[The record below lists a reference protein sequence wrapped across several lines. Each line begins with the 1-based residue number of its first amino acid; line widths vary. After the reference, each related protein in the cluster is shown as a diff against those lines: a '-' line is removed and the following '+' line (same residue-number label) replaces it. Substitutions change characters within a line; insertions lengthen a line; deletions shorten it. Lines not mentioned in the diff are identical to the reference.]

1 MPFRS
6 KIPARAYG
14 TPNQNQCNSITFYIF
29 LALQRFALMAA
40 PMRPECSGSIGLALG
55 ACALAV
61 PASAQ
66 EVFPPASAPLEILAT
81 RTTTPIRVDG
91 LLDEPSWGL
100 ANVITG
106 FTQSDPEQGQPAT
119 HRTYV
124 RILFDDDILY
134 IAAVCEQSRES
145 IRVQNLQ
152 RDFAARENDVFTVAI
167 DGFVDQRKAVVFQVS
182 PFGNQADM
190 EVTDGEDLNTDW
202 DARWNARTTLRDD
215 RWTVEMAIPWRNF
228 RYRTGSDRLGII
240 LSRQVRSLNE
250 IVSIPPIPRVMSV
263 YRMSYE
269 AILRGIE
276 PPPPGRNLQIAPY
289 VLGQAVSGTTGLRPG
304 RDAEIGGEIK
314 WAVTPGTVVDFT
326 VNTDFAQADVDR
338 QFVNLDRFSVFLPER
353 RQFFLESAG
362 TFDAGVTNWIRPFF
376 TRRIG
381 LDDSGLPIPI
391 TAGIRSTGRSPAQE
405 FGVIAMR
412 QEAVRGLPASDFG
425 VARYSKNIKEQS
437 RVGGMVTYR
446 SDGASA
452 THPFGR
458 TNRTFTVDGLWRPG
472 PSAGVQAMVSR
483 SADSLS
489 GDGTGAQLWAYYET
503 SSVYVGLLE
512 YFNRDYNPGVGLELL
527 DANYVMHSPAVLWD
541 LRGDWLPE
549 NIRSFNPAIS
559 VYSFNSSDGG
569 DLKFGYAVIQP
580 LRFEFHS
587 GAAVG
592 VTVEPNWQR
601 ITGRF
606 APAGIGIETGDYDYT
621 RYRVN
626 ANSDRS
632 RIFSGETSYETGGYY
647 DGRLSAYSVSGRYAP
662 SPRFELTADF
672 ELNRLDR
679 LGPMDQARTTRLIGI
694 GSRFAFNPRLQL
706 SGFLQHNSLMS
717 KDILNARLSWEF
729 RPLSYLYVVY
739 NSSANDEGLIPD
751 YSRQQLLIK
760 FTYLLEL

>member
-1 MPFRS
+1 
-6 KIPARAYG
+6 
-14 TPNQNQCNSITFYIF
+14 
-29 LALQRFALMAA
+29 
-40 PMRPECSGSIGLALG
+40 MRRGSTGSIGFALG
-55 ACALAV
+55 VCLFAA

-66 EVFPPASAPLEILAT
+66 EVFSPASPPLEILAA
-81 RTTTPIRVDG
+81 RTSAPVRVDG
-91 LLDEPSWGL
+91 ILDEPSWSL

-124 RILFDDDILY
+124 RILFDDDMLY
-134 IAAVCEQSRES
+134 IAAVCEQPRQSV
-145 IRVQNLQ
+145 RVQNLQ
-152 RDFAARENDVFTVAI
+152 RDFAAQENDVFAVAI
-167 DGFVDQRKAVVFQVS
+167 DGFVDQRKAVVFQIS
-182 PFGNQADM
+182 PFGNQSDM
-190 EVTDGEDLNTDW
+190 EVTDGENLNRDW
-202 DARWNARTTLRDD
+202 DARWNARTTLQDD
-215 RWTVEMAIPWRNF
+215 RWIAEIAIPWRIL
-228 RYRTGSDRLGII
+228 RYRPGSDRLGII

-250 IVSIPPIPRVMSV
+250 TVSIPAVPRVMSV
-263 YRMSYE
+263 YRMAYE

-289 VLGQAVSGTTGLRPG
+289 VLGQAVSGTTGFRPE
-304 RDAEIGGEIK
+304 RDAEIGGEFK
-314 WAVTPGTVVDFT
+314 WAVTPGTVIDFT

-338 QFVNLDRFSVFLPER
+338 QFINLDRFSVFLPER

-362 TFDAGVTNWIRPFF
+362 TFDASVTSWIRPFF

-381 LDDSGLPIPI
+381 LDDSGLSIPI
-391 TAGIRSTGRSPAQE
+391 TAGIRSTGRSQTQE

-412 QEAVRGLPASDFG
+412 QEAIRELPASDFG
-425 VARYSKNIKEQS
+425 VARYSKNIREQS

-452 THPFGR
+452 TQPFGR
-458 TNRTFTVDGLWRPG
+458 TNRTFTVDGLWRPA
-472 PSAGVQAMVSR
+472 PSAGLEAMISR

-489 GDGTGAQLWAYYET
+489 GDGTGAQLYAYYET

-512 YFNRDYNPGVGLELL
+512 YFNRDYNPGIGLELL

-541 LRGDWLPE
+541 LRGGWLPE
-549 NIRSFNPAIS
+549 SIRSFNPGIS

-569 DLKFGYAVIQP
+569 DLKFGYASIQP

-601 ITGRF
+601 ITDRF
-606 APAGIGIETGDYDYT
+606 APAGIEIETGDYEYT
-621 RYRVN
+621 RYRTY

-632 RIFSGETSYETGGYY
+632 RTLSGELSYETGGYF
-647 DGRLSAYSVSGRYAP
+647 DGRLQTYTLGGRYAP
-662 SPRFELTADF
+662 SPRFELTADY
-672 ELNRLDR
+672 ELNRISG
-679 LGPMDQARTTRLIGI
+679 LGPLGQARTTRLIGI

-706 SGFLQHNSLMS
+706 SGFLQHNSLLS
-717 KDILNARLSWEF
+717 NEILNARLSWEF

-739 NSSANDEGLIPD
+739 NSSANDEDLFPD
-751 YSRQQLLIK
+751 YTQQQLLIK

>member
-1 MPFRS
+1 
-6 KIPARAYG
+6 
-14 TPNQNQCNSITFYIF
+14 
-29 LALQRFALMAA
+29 MAA
-40 PMRPECSGSIGLALG
+40 PVRPESVRSLGLALG
-55 ACALAV
+55 ACVLAA

-66 EVFPPASAPLEILAT
+66 EVFPPASPPIEIPAA
-81 RTTTPIRVDG
+81 RTSGPVRVDG

-106 FTQSDPEQGQPAT
+106 FTQSDPEQGRPAT
-119 HRTYV
+119 HRTHV
-124 RILFDDDILY
+124 RILFDDDMLY
-134 IAAVCEQSRES
+134 IAAICEQPRQS

-182 PFGNQADM
+182 PMGNQSDM

-202 DARWNARTTLRDD
+202 DARWNARTSLRDD
-215 RWTVEMAIPWRNF
+215 HWIAEIAIPWRIL
-228 RYRTGSDRLGII
+228 RYRPGAERLGII
-240 LSRQVRSLNE
+240 LSRQIRSLNE
-250 IVSIPPIPRVMSV
+250 TVSIPPVPRVMSV
-263 YRMSYE
+263 YRMQYE

-276 PPPPGRNLQIAPY
+276 PPPPGRNLQINPY
-289 VLGQAVSGTTGLRPG
+289 VLGQTVSGPEGPG
-304 RDAEIGGEIK
+304 ADGGAEIGGEFK
-314 WAVTPGTVVDFT
+314 WAITPGTVLDFT
-326 VNTDFAQADVDR
+326 VNTDFAQADVDQ
-338 QFVNLDRFSVFLPER
+338 QFINLDRFSVFLPER

-362 TFDAGVTNWIRPFF
+362 TFNASVTNWIRPFF

-381 LDDSGLPIPI
+381 LDGSGLPIPI
-391 TAGIRSTGRSPAQE
+391 TAGVRSTGRSPTQE

-412 QEAVRGLPASDFG
+412 QKSVRELPASDFG
-425 VARYSKNIKEQS
+425 VARYSRNIREQS
-437 RVGGMVTYR
+437 RLGGMVTYR
-446 SDGASA
+446 TDGASA
-452 THPFGR
+452 IHPFGR
-458 TNRTFTVDGLWRPG
+458 TNRTVTVDGLWRPG
-472 PSAGVQAMVSR
+472 PSAGLQAMVSQ
-483 SADSLS
+483 STDSLS
-489 GDGTGAQLWAYYET
+489 GDGTGAQLWAYYEN

-512 YFNRDYNPGVGLELL
+512 YFNRDYNPGIGLELL

-569 DLKFGYAVIQP
+569 ELEFGYAVIQP

-592 VTVEPNWQR
+592 VAVEPNWQR

-606 APAGIGIETGDYDYT
+606 APAGIEIETGDYDYT
-621 RYRVN
+621 RYSVN

-632 RIFSGETSYETGGYY
+632 RVLSGELSYETGGYY

-672 ELNRLDR
+672 ELNRLAR
-679 LGPMDQARTTRLIGI
+679 LGPMEQARTTRLIGV
-694 GSRFAFNPRLQL
+694 GSRFAFSPRLQL
-706 SGFLQHNSLMS
+706 SGFLQRNSLTS

-739 NSSANDEGLIPD
+739 NSAAIDESLIPE
-751 YSRQQLLIK
+751 YSRRQLLVK

>member
-1 MPFRS
+1 
-6 KIPARAYG
+6 
-14 TPNQNQCNSITFYIF
+14 
-29 LALQRFALMAA
+29 
-40 PMRPECSGSIGLALG
+40 MRPESTGSIGFALG
-55 ACALAV
+55 VCLFAAS
-61 PASAQ
+61 ASAQ
-66 EVFPPASAPLEILAT
+66 EVFSPASPPIEVLAA
-81 RTTTPIRVDG
+81 RTSEPVRVDG
-91 LLDEPSWGL
+91 ILDEPSWSL

-124 RILFDDDILY
+124 RILFDDDMLY
-134 IAAVCEQSRES
+134 IAAVCEQSRQS

-152 RDFAARENDVFTVAI
+152 RDFAAQENDVFAVAI
-167 DGFVDQRKAVVFQVS
+167 DGFVDQRKAVVFQIS
-182 PFGNQADM
+182 PFGNQSDM
-190 EVTDGEDLNTDW
+190 EVTDGEGLNRDW
-202 DARWNARTTLRDD
+202 DARWNARTTLQDD
-215 RWTVEMAIPWRNF
+215 QWIAEIAIPWRIL
-228 RYRTGSDRLGII
+228 RYRPGSDRLGII

-250 IVSIPPIPRVMSV
+250 TVSIPPVPRVMSV
-263 YRMSYE
+263 YRMPYE

-276 PPPPGRNLQIAPY
+276 TPPPGRNLQIAPY
-289 VLGQAVSGTTGLRPG
+289 VLGQAVSGTTGFRPD
-304 RDAEIGGEIK
+304 RDAEIGGEFK
-314 WAVTPGTVVDFT
+314 WAVTPGTVLDFT

-362 TFDAGVTNWIRPFF
+362 TFDASVTSWIRPFF

-391 TAGIRSTGRSPAQE
+391 TAGIRSTGRSPTQE

-412 QEAVRGLPASDFG
+412 QEAIRELPASDFG
-425 VARYSKNIKEQS
+425 VARYSKNIREQS
-437 RVGGMVTYR
+437 RVGGLVTYR

-458 TNRTFTVDGLWRPG
+458 TNRTFTVDGLWRPA
-472 PSAGVQAMVSR
+472 PSAGLQAMVSR

-489 GDGTGAQLWAYYET
+489 GDGTGAQLYAYYET

-512 YFNRDYNPGVGLELL
+512 YFNRDYNPGIGLELL

-549 NIRSFNPAIS
+549 QIRSFNPGIS
-559 VYSFNSSDGG
+559 VYSFTSSDGG
-569 DLKFGYAVIQP
+569 DLQFGYAAIQP

-601 ITGRF
+601 ITDRF
-606 APAGIGIETGDYDYT
+606 APAGIEIETGDYDYT
-621 RYRVN
+621 SYRVN

-632 RIFSGETSYETGGYY
+632 RTLSGELSYETGGYF
-647 DGRLSAYSVSGRYAP
+647 DGRLTTYTLGGRYAP

-672 ELNRLDR
+672 ELNRLTD
-679 LGPMDQARTTRLIGI
+679 LGPMKQARTTRLFGI

-706 SGFLQHNSLMS
+706 SGFLQHNSLTS
-717 KDILNARLSWEF
+717 RNILNARLSWEF

-739 NSSANDEGLIPD
+739 NSAAVDEGFIPD
-751 YSRQQLLIK
+751 YSQQQLLVK

>member
-1 MPFRS
+1 M
-6 KIPARAYG
+6 
-14 TPNQNQCNSITFYIF
+14 
-29 LALQRFALMAA
+29 
-40 PMRPECSGSIGLALG
+40 
-55 ACALAV
+55 
-61 PASAQ
+61 
-66 EVFPPASAPLEILAT
+66 
-81 RTTTPIRVDG
+81 DG
-91 LLDEPSWGL
+91 ILDEPSWSL

-124 RILFDDDILY
+124 RILFDDDMLY
-134 IAAVCEQSRES
+134 IAAICEQPRQS

-152 RDFAARENDVFTVAI
+152 RDFAAQENDVFAVGI
-167 DGFVDQRKAVVFQVS
+167 DGFVDQRKAVVFQIS
-182 PFGNQADM
+182 PFGNQSDM
-190 EVTDGEDLNTDW
+190 EVTDGENLNRDW
-202 DARWNARTTLRDD
+202 DARWNARTTLQDD
-215 RWTVEMAIPWRNF
+215 RWIAEIAIPWRIL
-228 RYRTGSDRLGII
+228 RYRPGSDRLGII

-250 IVSIPPIPRVMSV
+250 TVSIPPVPRVMSV

-276 PPPPGRNLQIAPY
+276 PPPPGRNLQITPY
-289 VLGQAVSGTTGLRPG
+289 ALGQAVSGTTGFRPE

-314 WAVTPGTVVDFT
+314 WAVTPGTVIDFT

-362 TFDAGVTNWIRPFF
+362 TFDASVTSWIRPFF

-391 TAGIRSTGRSPAQE
+391 TAGIRSTGRSPTQE

-412 QEAVRGLPASDFG
+412 QEAIRDLPASDFG
-425 VARYSKNIKEQS
+425 VARYSKNIREQS
-437 RVGGMVTYR
+437 RVGGLVTYR

-452 THPFGR
+452 IQPFGR
-458 TNRTFTVDGLWRPG
+458 TNRTFTVDGLWRPA
-472 PSAGVQAMVSR
+472 PSAGLEAMVSR

-489 GDGTGAQLWAYYET
+489 GDGTGAQLYAYYET
-503 SSVYVGLLE
+503 NSVYVGLLE
-512 YFNRDYNPGVGLELL
+512 YFNRDYNPGIGLELL

-541 LRGDWLPE
+541 LRGGWLPE
-549 NIRSFNPAIS
+549 NIRSFNPGIS

-569 DLKFGYAVIQP
+569 DLKFGYASIQP

-601 ITGRF
+601 ITDRF
-606 APAGIGIETGDYDYT
+606 APAGIEIETGDYDYT
-621 RYRVN
+621 RYRVYG
-626 ANSDRS
+626 NSDRS
-632 RIFSGETSYETGGYY
+632 RTLSGEFSYKTGGYF
-647 DGRLSAYSVSGRYAP
+647 DGRLTTYSLGGRYAP
-662 SPRFELTADF
+662 SPRFELTADY
-672 ELNRLDR
+672 ELNRISG
-679 LGPMDQARTTRLIGI
+679 LGPLGQARTTRLIGI
-694 GSRFAFNPRLQL
+694 GSRFAFNPRLRL
-706 SGFLQHNSLMS
+706 SGFLQHNSLLS
-717 KDILNARLSWEF
+717 NEILNARLSWEF

-739 NSSANDEGLIPD
+739 NSSANDEDLIPD
-751 YSRQQLLIK
+751 YTQQQLLIK